1 MSGARALIQVD
12 RVVILMHLI
21 KAGQGLIRRG
31 HIREG
36 LTKEGPVLIRVDHP
50 LMGSRLTL

>member
-12 RVVILMHLI
+12 RVVIRMHLT

-36 LTKEGPVLIRVDHP
+36 LTREGPVLIRVDHP
-50 LMGSRLTL
+50 LMGSRLTQ